1 MRESGI
7 KDNCRKFKITVVTAV
22 YNTHL
27 FLREAIE
34 SIITQDIGFED
45 NVQLILVDDG
55 STDESGRICD
65 QFAELYPENI
75 LALHKE
81 NGGVSSARNEGLKYV
96 EGEYINFMDSDDKMQ
111 SDALR
116 KAYEFLEIHRDEVD
130 IVSIPVKYF
139 DGSDREPLLNDKYAN
154 GTRIID
160 LTEEP
165 TALLMSLSYAF
176 TKSRL
181 FEDLRY
187 DTRLSFGEDAQ
198 ITWQILLEK
207 RKLGVIS
214 DTYYFY
220 RIRTTGEPSAMQTIG
235 RGNAKAFYIPH
246 IKCLLLYTMEH
257 LMKAMGYIPKFI
269 QYENASNI
277 QITLMINQSY
287 EIDCEVNRSKKYGK
301 YSMGVD
307 IFPAYEFK
315 GKIPSSD
322 IDEIMKITVC
332 TYVDGRRV
340 ERKNLRGETL
350 FPVNRSFR
358 NVSCEKNGYMA
369 SMEGN
374 ALLIQKVDE

>member
-207 RKLGVIS
+207 GSLG
-214 DTYYFY
+214 
-220 RIRTTGEPSAMQTIG
+220 
-235 RGNAKAFYIPH
+235 
-246 IKCLLLYTMEH
+246 
-257 LMKAMGYIPKFI
+257 
-269 QYENASNI
+269 
-277 QITLMINQSY
+277 
-287 EIDCEVNRSKKYGK
+287 
-301 YSMGVD
+301 
-307 IFPAYEFK
+307 
-315 GKIPSSD
+315 
-322 IDEIMKITVC
+322 
-332 TYVDGRRV
+332 
-340 ERKNLRGETL
+340 
-350 FPVNRSFR
+350 
-358 NVSCEKNGYMA
+358 
-369 SMEGN
+369 
-374 ALLIQKVDE
+374 

>member
-1 MRESGI
+1 
-7 KDNCRKFKITVVTAV
+7 
-22 YNTHL
+22 
-27 FLREAIE
+27 
-34 SIITQDIGFED
+34 
-45 NVQLILVDDG
+45 
-55 STDESGRICD
+55 
-65 QFAELYPENI
+65 
-75 LALHKE
+75 
-81 NGGVSSARNEGLKYV
+81 
-96 EGEYINFMDSDDKMQ
+96 
-111 SDALR
+111 
-116 KAYEFLEIHRDEVD
+116 
-130 IVSIPVKYF
+130 
-139 DGSDREPLLNDKYAN
+139 
-154 GTRIID
+154 
-160 LTEEP
+160 
-165 TALLMSLSYAF
+165 
-176 TKSRL
+176 
-181 FEDLRY
+181 
-187 DTRLSFGEDAQ
+187 
-198 ITWQILLEK
+198 
-207 RKLGVIS
+207 
-214 DTYYFY
+214 
-220 RIRTTGEPSAMQTIG
+220 MQTIG

-246 IKCLLLYTMEH
+246 IKYLLLYTMEH

-374 ALLIQKVDE
+374 VLLIQKVDE